1 MIFYDRARI
10 HVKAGDGGRGCV
22 AFRRERGVEWGGPNG
37 GDGGRGGHVVLMADP
52 HLRTL
57 IDFQYRPLVE
67 GKRGVHGKGS
77 QMTGPDSED
86 QIVRVPPGTLIKDAD
101 TGRVVGDLTT
111 PGQTV
116 LVAKGGK
123 GGRGNQHFTTPTR
136 QAPDWAEP
144 GEPGESRS
152 LELELRVLAD
162 VGLVGLPNAGK
173 SSLLTKISAA
183 RPKVADY
190 PFTTKEPH
198 LGVVSLGRDESFVVA
213 DLPGLIEGAHRGV
226 GLGHEFLRHIS
237 RTKVILHVVDVGF
250 EKPDKEMFHDYDLIL
265 EELRLHDAVLLD
277 RPRILVGNKCDQ
289 PGAEV
294 RFRKLAA
301 YAKKKGVKE
310 AWPISA
316 LTGEG
321 VPRLVRAMQKAVADA
336 PTPELHIEEPPAI
349 LSPKPVQRLKVVR
362 DQRGAFLVRDR
373 KLEKLIAGADL
384 KSKSHMRRLQ
394 GELTRMGVDEAL
406 VRAGVKKGD
415 FVRIGAL
422 EFQYV
427 P

>member
-22 AFRRERGVEWGGPNG
+22 AFRRERGVEWGGPSG

-86 QIVRVPPGTLIKDAD
+86 QVVRVPPGTIVKDAT
-101 TGRVVGDLTT
+101 TGRVIGDLTQS
-111 PGQTV
+111 GQIV

-144 GEPGESRS
+144 GEPGEAKF

-173 SSLLTKISAA
+173 SSLLTKSSAA

-213 DLPGLIEGAHRGV
+213 DLPGLIEGAHEGR

-237 RTKVILHVVDVGF
+237 RTKVLAHVVDVGF
-250 EKPDKEMFHDYDLIL
+250 EKSDKELQADYDLIL

-277 RPRILVGNKCDQ
+277 RPRMLVGNKIDQ
-289 PGAEV
+289 PGAEA

-310 AWPISA
+310 AWAISA
-316 LTGEG
+316 LTEDGI
-321 VPRLVRAMQKAVADA
+321 PRLMRALQKAVADA
-336 PTPELHIEEPPAI
+336 PTPELHIDEPPMV
-349 LSPKPVQRLKVVR
+349 LTPKPVQRLKVVR
-362 DQRGAFLVRDR
+362 DQKGAFMVRDR
-373 KLEKLIAGADL
+373 KIEKLIAAADL
-384 KSKSHMRRLQ
+384 KSKSHLRRLQ
-394 GELTRMGVDEAL
+394 GELTRLGVDEAL
-406 VRAGVKKGD
+406 VRAGIKKGD
-415 FVRIGAL
+415 IVKIGAL